1 MNWYYVDAGQQAGP
15 ISEDDLATLA
25 GSGKIQPDTLV
36 WREGMATWL
45 PYSQAKPGGSLNA
58 PPFIPAGPGVVIER
72 LAAVGVASVGMGY
85 GGFWIRFAA
94 KILDGLI
101 QNIIL
106 VPFVLLS
113 SPRFSSLGHF
123 GPPTPAEM
131 AALLAIVPGVFVVI
145 ICYNTFFLGKFGATP
160 GKMVCGLKVL
170 TPEAAPIGFARA
182 LGRSAAEILSRMFC
196 DLGYIIAAFDGQKR
210 ALHDHI
216 ANTRVIK
223 TR

>member
-15 ISEDDLATLA
+15 ISEDELGSLA

-36 WREGMATWL
+36 WREGMASWL
-45 PYSQAKPGGSLNA
+45 PYSQAKQGGSLNA
-58 PPFIPAGPGVVIER
+58 PPVIPAGPGVAIETS
-72 LAAVGVASVGMGY
+72 AVGVASMGMAY

-94 KILDGLI
+94 KILDEVI
-101 QNIIL
+101 QGIIL
-106 VPFVLLS
+106 VPFFLLF
-113 SPRFSSLGHF
+113 SPRFSVMGRF
-123 GPPTPAEM
+123 GPPTPAEI
-131 AALLAIVPGVFVVI
+131 ATFLAFVPGVFVVV
-145 ICYNTFFLGKFGATP
+145 ICYNTFFLGRFGATP

-196 DLGYIIAAFDGQKR
+196 DLGYIIAAFDSQKR
-210 ALHDHI
+210 SLHDHI
-216 ANTRVIK
+216 ASTRVIK

>member
-15 ISEDDLATLA
+15 ISEDELASLA

-58 PPFIPAGPGVVIER
+58 PPVISAGPGAAIETP
-72 LAAVGVASVGMGY
+72 AVGVASMEY

-106 VPFVLLS
+106 VPFALLF
-113 SPRFSSLGHF
+113 SPRISLIGRG
-123 GPPTPAEM
+123 GPPTPAEI
-131 AALLAIVPGVFVVI
+131 ATLVLVVLGGCVVSL
-145 ICYNTFFLGKFGATP
+145 CYNTFFLGKFGATP

-170 TPEAAPIGFARA
+170 TPEGTPISYARA
-182 LGRSAAEILSRMFC
+182 LGRVAAEFLSAMFC
-196 DLGYIIAAFDGQKR
+196 NLGYIIAAFDSQKR
-210 ALHDHI
+210 SLHDHI
-216 ANTRVIK
+216 ASTRVIK